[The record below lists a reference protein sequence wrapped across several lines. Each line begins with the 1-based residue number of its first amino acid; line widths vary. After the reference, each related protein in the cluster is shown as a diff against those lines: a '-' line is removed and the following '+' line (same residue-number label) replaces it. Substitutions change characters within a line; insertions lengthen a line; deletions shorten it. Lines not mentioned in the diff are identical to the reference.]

1 VLTSVLLRR
10 GTITAPSP
18 RPRAIGAKPV
28 TSESLLQALRCERLI
43 AILEIDPYGE
53 IVSIYVERDVDVLRV
68 RKRTGR
74 IMKASDS
81 TSPLARMSDEWR
93 LHRGSASRRLRRLIG
108 APSSAP
114 DNSKRWDPIS
124 ELHQGQRLQ
133 APHPTAGHIGCT

>member
-1 VLTSVLLRR
+1 
-10 GTITAPSP
+10 
-18 RPRAIGAKPV
+18 
-28 TSESLLQALRCERLI
+28 LLQALRYERLT

-114 DNSKRWDPIS
+114 DNSKRKVARMLDWDPIS
-124 ELHQGQRLQ
+124 ELHQGQR
-133 APHPTAGHIGCT
+133 PDI